1 MSFEQRISELVDA
14 KAHKFT
20 KMNDKIWEFAEIR
33 FQEHKSAKL
42 QMDMLSEEGFT
53 VKKGLSEIETAFTG
67 DFGEGYP
74 VIGVLGEFDALSE
87 LSQEADIAKKSPLIE
102 GGSGHGCGH
111 NTLGASSLASAVAI
125 KDYMKENNIKGT
137 VRYYGCPAE
146 ESGGGKTFMVRDGF
160 FKDVDFALTW
170 HPGSGNCVLG
180 SGFLANV
187 KVLYDFKGVSSHAA
201 ASPELGRSAL
211 DAVTLMNVG
220 VNFLREHMIDDARIH
235 YAVTDAGGNSP
246 NVVQPKAQVF
256 YTIRAPKSNQAQ
268 DLFKRV
274 NDIAEGAA
282 LMTGTEVTPR
292 VVAGYSDYIANDIL
306 STIMSTHAK
315 KVVDEIKYTEKEE
328 AYANKFKDTLD
339 AELKAMQRMMGL
351 SKDVMKKP
359 IMNGLLPPPRKL
371 PGSSD
376 VGDVSWVVPMAQ
388 FMGNCYAFGTPA
400 HSWQMVAQG
409 KSTITHK
416 GMIAAAK
423 IMALTAAEVL
433 ENPEIIKAVKQ
444 GHIDKLDGQE
454 YICPI
459 PNDVIPNQI

>member
-1 MSFEQRISELVDA
+1 MSFEQRISELVDE
-14 KAHKFT
+14 KAYKFIN
-20 KMNDKIWEFAEIR
+20 MNDQIWEFAEIR

-42 QMDMLSEEGFT
+42 QMDMLKAEGFT
-53 VKKGLSEIETAFTG
+53 VKKALSGIETAFTG

-87 LSQEADIAKKSPLIE
+87 LSQKADIAEKSPLID
-102 GGSGHGCGH
+102 GGTGHGCGH
-111 NTLGASSLASAVAI
+111 NTLGASSLASAVAL

-137 VRYYGCPAE
+137 IRYYGCPAE

-160 FKDVDFALTW
+160 FEDVDIALTW
-170 HPGSGNCVLG
+170 HPSSGNCVLG

-187 KVLYDFKGVSSHAA
+187 KVLYDFKGVSAHAA

-235 YAVTDAGGNSP
+235 YAVTDAGGDSP

-256 YTIRAPKSNQAQ
+256 YTIRAPKSDQAQ

-274 NDIAEGAA
+274 NDIAKGAA
-282 LMTGTEVTPR
+282 LMTDTEVTPR

-306 STIMSTHAK
+306 STIMATHAK
-315 KVVDEIKYTEKEE
+315 NVVDEIKYTEDELS
-328 AYANKFKDTLD
+328 YANKFKDTLD
-339 AELKAMQRMMGL
+339 VELKAMQRMMGL
-351 SKDVMKKP
+351 NKDVMKKP
-359 IMNGLLPPPRKL
+359 IMNGLVPPPRKL

-409 KSTITHK
+409 KSSITHK
-416 GMIAAAK
+416 GLVAAAK

-433 ENPEIIKAVKQ
+433 ENPEMIKEIKQ
-444 GHIDKLDGQE
+444 NHINKLDGQE

-459 PNDVIPNQI
+459 PKDVIPNQI